1 MANFIHPTAI
11 LFEGKVILGDNIRIG
26 AYCTIGGPPEH
37 KEVDPNNPDEY
48 GTVIIEDGAD
58 IRNQVNIDAG
68 LKGSSTIIRKKA
80 MIMAQ
85 AHIGHDAIIGEGVT
99 VSSAAIVG
107 GHSKICDFSNLG
119 LNTTLHQFT
128 EVGEGVMLGAGCF
141 AKGKL
146 DEWSIYHT
154 KTKATNQGLNQH
166 LLDKMGLHRE
176 KINK

>member
-1 MANFIHPTAI
+1 LPKRYRQMANFIHPTAI

-68 LKGSSTIIRKKA
+68 LKEKATVIRKGSL
-80 MIMAQ
+80 IQ
-85 AHIGHDAIIGEGVT
+85 SHSYIGHDSIIGEKVT
-99 VSSAAIVG
+99 VAMGVKIG
-107 GHSKICDFSNLG
+107 GGCRVNDFANIGANS
-119 LNTTLHQFT
+119 TLHQFT

-141 AKGKL
+141 ANYRTIWNYRS
-146 DEWSIYHT
+146 WSFAIIRI
-154 KTKATNQGLNQH
+154 QF
-166 LLDKMGLHRE
+166 
-176 KINK
+176 I